1 MIVVK
6 VIKKLGYRQEFDIN
20 KIKIALQKTG
30 ENVGVK
36 FTASNWKE
44 LKPRIESRLEPT
56 MKDREEVYFWEID
69 EVVIDALLRSRFN
82 EITKRY
88 IKTRAEVIEDQ
99 LNDLGLSPHAMMIV
113 KERYLRKDDEG
124 NPIETVKEMLCR
136 VASSVAFVE
145 PNGLREKYT
154 KLYSNMLLN
163 RDFLPNSPCLVSAG
177 TKHKGTLAACFAY
190 SIEDSLDDILD
201 VVKKTAKTF
210 QLGGGVGI
218 SIAKLRE
225 QGSKIHTTNGVS
237 SGSVEFLN
245 LFDTMCTTIK
255 TGGFRRGA
263 LMCLTEYNHPDIEW
277 FIHCKRDVNKLNNM
291 NISVLVDDKFFNALD
306 NNDAIPLV
314 SPKTKEAIDSI
325 PANLLLEQIA
335 TNIWETGEP
344 GILYY
349 DAMNKANPTPHLGD
363 IRLTNPCSESNLLN
377 NEACVLGSINLV
389 NHMTEDCKDMDW
401 DRLAETTKLSTR
413 FLDDM
418 VDASPYPTKD
428 VEDMVKATRKIG
440 VGIMGFADVLILMGI
455 KYSSKKAIT
464 MAGKIM
470 SFIND
475 VADQESKKLGEE
487 KGLYKEYKK
496 GYRKRRNA
504 VTTVLAPT
512 GTLSLLAGVSPGVEP
527 NFYRE
532 YTRPVDN
539 KIITVTHPLKD
550 DECFEE
556 CTEITP
562 EQHLAIL
569 AEFQK
574 HTENSVSK
582 TINVPENT
590 TVEDIK
596 LLIMKAHDMGV
607 KGITILRD
615 RSNRE
620 PLIKSNCPDCQV

>member
-1 MIVVK
+1 MK
-6 VIKKLGYRQEFDIN
+6 VIKKLGYRQNYQID
-20 KIKIALQKTG
+20 KVKIALQKAANG
-30 ENVGVK
+30 VGKK

-44 LKPRIESRLEPT
+44 LKPRIESRLEPI
-56 MKDREEVYFWEID
+56 MKGREEIYFWEID
-69 EVVIDALLRSRFN
+69 EAVIDALLRSRFN
-82 EITKRY
+82 DITKEY
-88 IKTRAEVIEDQ
+88 IQTRSEVIKDS

-113 KERYLRKDDEG
+113 KERYLRKDHDG
-124 NPIETVKEMLCR
+124 QPIETVKEMMCR
-136 VASSVAFVE
+136 VASAVASVE
-145 PNGLREKYT
+145 PNGLREEYT
-154 KLYSNMLLN
+154 EKFSNMLIN

-190 SIEDSLDDILD
+190 SIEDSLDNILD
-201 VVKKTAKTF
+201 TVKKTAKTF
-210 QLGGGVGI
+210 QLGGGVGV

-225 QGSKIHTTNGVS
+225 RGSKIHTTNGYS

-245 LFDTMCTTIK
+245 LFDVMCTVIK

-263 LMCLTEYNHPDIEW
+263 LMCLTEYNHPDVEW
-277 FIHCKRDVNKLNNM
+277 FIHCKRNVNKLNNM
-291 NISVLVDDKFFNALD
+291 NISVLVDDDFFKAIENHEV
-306 NNDAIPLV
+306 IPLI
-314 SPKTKEAIDSI
+314 SPKTGKAIDSI
-325 PANLLLEQIA
+325 DANLLLEQIA
-335 TNIWETGEP
+335 TNIWSTGEP

-349 DAMNKANPTPHLGD
+349 NAMNDANPTPHLGD

-389 NHMTEDCKDMDW
+389 NFMTEDRKDMDW
-401 DRLAETTKLSTR
+401 DSLSEITKLSTR

-418 VDASPYPTKD
+418 VDASKYPVKE
-428 VEDMVKATRKIG
+428 VENMVKSTRKIG
-440 VGIMGFADVLILMGI
+440 VGIMGFADVLIHIGI
-455 KYSSKKAIT
+455 KYSSPDAVT

-470 SFIND
+470 QFIND
-475 VADQESKKLGEE
+475 VADQASIQLGKE
-487 KGLYKEYKK
+487 KGLYKEYKQ

-512 GTLSLLAGVSPGVEP
+512 GTLSLIAGVSPGVEP

-532 YTRPVDN
+532 YNRAVDD
-539 KIITVTHPLKD
+539 KIITVKHPLRD
-550 DECFEE
+550 SPVFEE
-556 CTEITP
+556 CTDIKP
-562 EQHLAIL
+562 EQHLKIL

-582 TINVPENT
+582 TINAPENT

-596 LLIMKAHDMGV
+596 KIILKVHDMGV

-620 PLIKSNCPDCQV
+620 PLIKSGCAECQV